1 MSVNATRSERL
12 KPPIFRHS
20 DLIYGQ
26 PMARY
31 KPYLAFIAAVSVG
44 VCSTASEARWVTPQ
58 NSLAVPPPPEPTY
71 DPVPG
76 PYLGSVDEQGSLEDV
91 GVAANAI
98 RSWSGPKL
106 SAFSLCFQPASKPVH
121 WTLALAALRNVSD
134 ALKARGAA
142 VVVIE
147 PARLCSSP
155 ASPSMRGRPHVE
167 IRGVLRSLD

>member
-1 MSVNATRSERL
+1 MRL
-12 KPPIFRHS
+12 LTTPIFRHS

-31 KPYLAFIAAVSVG
+31 KPYLGFIAAVSVG
-44 VCSTASEARWVTPQ
+44 ACSTASEARSVTPQ
-58 NSLAVPPPPEPTY
+58 KSLAVPPPPHPTY

-76 PYLGSVDEQGSLEDV
+76 PYLGSVDEQGSMEDV

-106 SAFSLCFQPASKPVH
+106 SAFSLCFQPASKPVN
-121 WTLALAALRNVSD
+121 WTLALAALSNVSD
-134 ALKARGAA
+134 ELKKRGAA

-147 PARLCSSP
+147 AVRLCQSPAR
-155 ASPSMRGRPHVE
+155 PSMRGRPHVE
-167 IRGVLRSLD
+167 IRGAIRSLD